1 MNVDVR
7 RIPECG
13 VTSSAGQW
21 TGCFMGNV
29 EPTFSRINGKVRI
42 SVASM
47 GTEVVI
53 EFTDEEFATLLEVA
67 TKP

>member
-1 MNVDVR
+1 
-7 RIPECG
+7 
-13 VTSSAGQW
+13 
-21 TGCFMGNV
+21 MGNV